1 MNNKVNLTEEMNRMR
16 NLFGYKAGKVISE
29 QEITSSNTL
38 NEQDYTGI
46 NTGTNNNGKGINALS
61 LSQQREQLQ
70 VIADKKKEAL
80 ANNNMVTDNGVKM
93 RWTDYIVKNGIQ
105 PSEIKAAEQLNAT
118 ANTDL
123 KKQQDRYRNIVKTI
137 DSVDDNGIIQISTPS
152 LKGKSWVDYAN
163 QYKITQDE
171 INKAREYVKTAP
183 EVKTEPVVDNVP
195 NTREQAIGAMYKLV
209 DKDGIIRAPG
219 SQMNNV
225 KWEDYVKTY
234 KVTNDEIS
242 KLKGNA
248 KVVPLKTVAQIQIPK
263 VLVDVNGVKKFQEW
277 LNTQDPTWVNGK
289 TLELN
294 PKRGYGRFGPLTSA
308 SWNKLKDI
316 YLKEIG
322 SLQANQ
328 KVVANPE
335 LATTAVAP
343 AQAAKITE
351 PAPAPAPAAGLT
363 AGQQTNLNRIG
374 QQLQTPEQK
383 RAAELAQKYGQK

>member
-38 NEQDYTGI
+38 NEQA
-46 NTGTNNNGKGINALS
+46 GTSFGQIYGGGADQDARL
-61 LSQQREQLQ
+61 REKLQ
-70 VIADKKKEAL
+70 GIADKKKEAL
-80 ANNNMVTDNGVKM
+80 ANNNMVTDDGVQMK
-93 RWTDYIVKNGIQ
+93 WTDYIVKNNIQ
-105 PSEIKAAEQLNAT
+105 PGEIKAAEQLNT
-118 ANTDL
+118 AANADL
-123 KKQQDRYRNIVKTI
+123 KKQQDRYQNIVKTI

-163 QYKITQDE
+163 QYKISQDE

-183 EVKTEPVVDNVP
+183 EVKTDPVVDNVP
-195 NTREQAIGAMYKLV
+195 NAREQNLLAMYKLV

-219 SQMNNV
+219 SAQQNNK
-225 KWEDYVKTY
+225 KWSDYVTEF
-234 KVTNDEIS
+234 KVTPEELS

-248 KVVPLKTVAQIQIPK
+248 KVVPPKIVAQIQIPK
-263 VLVDVNGVKKFQEW
+263 ELVDINGVKKFQEW
-277 LNTQDPTWVNGK
+277 LNTQNPTWVNGK

-308 SWNKLKDI
+308 SWNKLKDV

-328 KVVANPE
+328 KVVAKPE

-343 AQAAKITE
+343 AQAAKIV
-351 PAPAPAPAAGLT
+351 APVAPVG
-363 AGQQTNLNRIG
+363 
-374 QQLQTPEQK
+374 
-383 RAAELAQKYGQK
+383 

>member
-38 NEQDYTGI
+38 NEEDYTGI
-46 NTGTNNNGKGINALS
+46 NTGTNTNDNIGVNALS

-80 ANNNMVTDNGVKM
+80 ANNNMVTDNGVQM

-163 QYKITQDE
+163 QYKISQDE

-183 EVKTEPVVDNVP
+183 EVKTDPVVDNVP
-195 NTREQAIGAMYKLV
+195 NAREQNLLAMYKLV

-219 SQMNNV
+219 SAQQNNK
-225 KWEDYVKTY
+225 KWSDYVTEF
-234 KVTNDEIS
+234 KVTPEELS

-248 KVVPLKTVAQIQIPK
+248 KVVPPKIVAQIQIPK
-263 VLVDVNGVKKFQEW
+263 ELVDINGVKKFQEW
-277 LNTQDPTWVNGK
+277 LNTQNPTWVNGK
-289 TLELN
+289 TLELD

-343 AQAAKITE
+343 AQAAKI
-351 PAPAPAPAAGLT
+351 PAPAAPAAGLT

-383 RAAELAQKYGQK
+383 RASELAQKYGQK

>member
-1 MNNKVNLTEEMNRMR
+1 MNDKVNLTEEMNRMR

-38 NEQDYTGI
+38 NEQGVLAYGGGADQDARI
-46 NTGTNNNGKGINALS
+46 K
-61 LSQQREQLQ
+61 EKLQ
-70 VIADKKKEAL
+70 GIADKKKEAL
-80 ANNNMVTDNGVKM
+80 ANNNMVTDNGVQMK
-93 RWTDYIVKNGIQ
+93 WTDYIVKNGIQ
-105 PSEIKAAEQLNAT
+105 PGEIKAAEQLNTT

-123 KKQQDRYRNIVKTI
+123 KKLQDRYRNIVKTI

-183 EVKTEPVVDNVP
+183 EVKTDPVVDNVP
-195 NTREQAIGAMYKLV
+195 NAREQSIGAMYKLR

-248 KVVPLKTVAQIQIPK
+248 KVVPPKIVAQIQIPK
-263 VLVDVNGVKKFQEW
+263 ELVDINGVKKFQEW
-277 LNTQDPTWVNGK
+277 LNTQNPTWVNGK
-289 TLELN
+289 TLELD

-316 YLKEIG
+316 YLKD
-322 SLQANQ
+322 LALPTANQ
-328 KVVANPE
+328 RTNYQPE
-335 LATTAVAP
+335 LASNNVTSSKG
-343 AQAAKITE
+343 AQIGQPTSTNTDQV
-351 PAPAPAPAAGLT
+351 GLT
-363 AGQQTNLNRIG
+363 SDQQSNLNRIG

-383 RAAELAQKYGQK
+383 RAAELAQRYGKK

>member
-38 NEQDYTGI
+38 NEQA
-46 NTGTNNNGKGINALS
+46 GTNFGQIYGGGADQDARL
-61 LSQQREQLQ
+61 REKLQ
-70 VIADKKKEAL
+70 GIADKKKEAL
-80 ANNNMVTDNGVKM
+80 ANNNMVTDDGVQMK
-93 RWTDYIVKNGIQ
+93 WTDYIVKNNIQ
-105 PSEIKAAEQLNAT
+105 PGEIKAAEQLNT
-118 ANTDL
+118 AANADL

-163 QYKITQDE
+163 QYKISQDE

-183 EVKTEPVVDNVP
+183 EVKTDPVVDNVP
-195 NTREQAIGAMYKLV
+195 NAREQNLLAMYKLV

-219 SQMNNV
+219 SAQQNNK
-225 KWEDYVKTY
+225 KWSDYVTEF
-234 KVTNDEIS
+234 KVTPEELS

-248 KVVPLKTVAQIQIPK
+248 KVVPPKIVDQIQIPK
-263 VLVDVNGVKKFQEW
+263 ELVDINGVKKFQEW
-277 LNTQDPTWVNGK
+277 LNTQNPTWVNGK

-308 SWNKLKDI
+308 SWNKLKDV

-328 KVVANPE
+328 KVVAKPE

-343 AQAAKITE
+343 AQAAKIV
-351 PAPAPAPAAGLT
+351 APVAPVG
-363 AGQQTNLNRIG
+363 
-374 QQLQTPEQK
+374 
-383 RAAELAQKYGQK
+383 